1 MRRGWRRLDAGF
13 AAHEQW
19 PQRQA
24 QRQPG
29 PHRHAVGCAD
39 LEHVSGTHGNAY
51 KRRNGNT
58 ARHCDSRP
66 DRHAN
71 GHARAHG
78 DAGANAVTHARADAD
93 TNAGADADAN
103 ARPEREPVRNHH
115 SRRRRIRQ
123 RLDRRSIFFDE
134 RAKHAQQCR

>member
-1 MRRGWRRLDAGF
+1 MRRGRRRLDAGF

-29 PHRHAVGCAD
+29 PYRHAIGRAD

-58 ARHCDSRP
+58 AGHCDSGP

-71 GHARAHG
+71 GHARAYG
-78 DAGANAVTHARADAD
+78 DAGANAVTHARAD
-93 TNAGADADAN
+93 THAN

-115 SRRRRIRQ
+115 SCRRRIRQ
-123 RLDRRSIFFDE
+123 RLDRRSIFLDE
-134 RAKHAQQCR
+134 RAKHAQQRR